1 MHLSDSS
8 LPRVSPSSF
17 VLLPLCSPSIS
28 YAGIRWH
35 CARGHLCVWL
45 VRFVRPMSFVV
56 VCAEREEV
64 EEEGLPPVNPLT
76 SCQPSVLH
84 HLAPRSMFA
93 PCLRKVIYSCS
104 LLLMPSKTPQWHHNH
119 PPVTPPLGPSLHPH
133 SPLPLYPNSI
143 SHYPPYRSCD
153 PSGKAAPSR

>member
-1 MHLSDSS
+1 LSDSS

-45 VRFVRPMSFVV
+45 VRPVRPIICLPWLC
-56 VCAEREEV
+56 VCG
-64 EEEGLPPVNPLT
+64 EGGGGGGRPP
-76 SCQPSVLH
+76 SCQPIDILPALRPASPCPTLNVCVLFTQS
-84 HLAPRSMFA
+84 HLFMQPAFDAIQNTAVAS
-93 PCLRKVIYSCS
+93 
-104 LLLMPSKTPQWHHNH
+104 Q